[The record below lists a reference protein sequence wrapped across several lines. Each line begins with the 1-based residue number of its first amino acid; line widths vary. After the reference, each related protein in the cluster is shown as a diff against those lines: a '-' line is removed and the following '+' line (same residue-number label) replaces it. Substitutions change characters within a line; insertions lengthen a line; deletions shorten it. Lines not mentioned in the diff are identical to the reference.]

1 MTVWEKKKRWECLKE
16 QKARGPCSWCP
27 PGLQGTACG
36 WGSVA
41 VAVAVART
49 AVSWAWLQGL
59 CCSSSCTGG
68 SKRHGGGRAL
78 PFCFA
83 TGTCTEIFNP
93 ELKLERELRK
103 KGLPRCY
110 RFWKYLTMLATST
123 PDKKNLLS
131 RKSFTVVPR
140 NAASMEH
147 FHKLSSVMQ
156 QQLHKSEMIS
166 SGTAVKCYSN
176 NTSLTFE

>member
-1 MTVWEKKKRWECLKE
+1 MGVPWR
-16 QKARGPCSWCP
+16 ARGPC
-27 PGLQGTACG
+27 L
-36 WGSVA
+36 WGCWA
-41 VAVAVART
+41 QRT
-49 AVSWAWLQGL
+49 ARAGQRGCGQESRQLSAAALHR
-59 CCSSSCTGG
+59 SSSCAGG
-68 SKRHGGGRAL
+68 SERHGGGRAL

-83 TGTCTEIFNP
+83 AGTWIEVLNSK
-93 ELKLERELRK
+93 LKLERELRK
-103 KGLPRCY
+103 KDSKMFQVLEI
-110 RFWKYLTMLATST
+110 FDSVSNISSWQ
-123 PDKKNLLS
+123 KNLLS